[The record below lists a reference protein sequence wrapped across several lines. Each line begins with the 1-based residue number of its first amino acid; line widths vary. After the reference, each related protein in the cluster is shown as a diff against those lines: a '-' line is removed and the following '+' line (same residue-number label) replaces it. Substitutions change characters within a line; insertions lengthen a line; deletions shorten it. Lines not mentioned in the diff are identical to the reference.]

1 MRPHSRTFLDPPA
14 GMADLD
20 SAAAVLLPVP
30 YEGGVSWGRG
40 AALGPDAVL
49 EASAEL
55 EVYDE
60 ALRFETCRMGIATA
74 APPDDLSGA
83 EAMIA
88 SVRQSMSEI
97 LEADKYPVV
106 LGGDHSVS
114 VGAFQ
119 ELAARHGRLSVI
131 QLDAHADLRDSY
143 QGDPLSHACTMARI
157 RELTSDTLQVGVRS
171 LCREEAGR
179 VLREEIPLCTME
191 AFRSG
196 TFDLEGAVRSL
207 PDPVYL
213 TLDVDVLDWSV
224 VRATGTPEPGGFFWH
239 EALDLLG
246 MIFRERD
253 VVGFDV
259 VELSQD
265 EPDRNS
271 AFAVAKLVYR
281 MLGLKLASEV
291 DRGRIQWPEQPAGSV
306 LAPAGGA

>member
-1 MRPHSRTFLDPPA
+1 MRPHSHAFLNPPA

-20 SAAAVLLPVP
+20 TAAAVLLPVP
-30 YEGGVSWGRG
+30 YEGGVSWGKG
-40 AALGPDAVL
+40 AALGPEAVL
-49 EASAEL
+49 GASAEL

-74 APPDDLSGA
+74 APPEDLSGP
-83 EAMIA
+83 EAMVA
-88 SVRQSMSEI
+88 SVRRSMLS
-97 LEADKYPVV
+97 LLAAGKYPVV

-131 QLDAHADLRDSY
+131 QLDAHADLRESY
-143 QGDPLSHACTMARI
+143 EGDPLSHACTMARI
-157 RELTSDTLQVGVRS
+157 RERTPDTLLIGVRS
-171 LCREEAGR
+171 LCREEAER
-179 VLREEIPLCTME
+179 IVREEIQLCTME

-196 TFDLEGAVRSL
+196 RFDLEEVIRRL

-265 EPDRNS
+265 APDRNS
-271 AFAVAKLVYR
+271 AFAVAKLIYR
-281 MLGLKLASEV
+281 MLGFKLASEV
-291 DRGRIQWPEQPAGSV
+291 DRGRIRWPEQPAGPI
-306 LAPAGGA
+306 LARTGRP

>member
-1 MRPHSRTFLDPPA
+1 LRPHSRTFLDPPA
-14 GMADLD
+14 GMADPG

-40 AALGPDAVL
+40 AALGPEAVL
-49 EASAEL
+49 EASGEL

-60 ALRFETCRMGIATA
+60 ALRFETCRMGIATS
-74 APPDDLSGA
+74 APPEDLSGP

-88 SVRQSMSEI
+88 SVRRSTRSI
-97 LEADKYPVV
+97 LEAGLYPMV

-114 VGAFQ
+114 VGVFQ

-157 RELTSDTLQVGVRS
+157 RERTSDTLQVGVRS
-171 LCREEAGR
+171 LCREEADR
-179 VLREEIPLCTME
+179 ILREGIPLCTME

-196 TFDLEGAVRSL
+196 TFDLEDAIRRL

-246 MIFRERD
+246 TIFRERD

-265 EPDRNS
+265 VPDRNA
-271 AFAVAKLVYR
+271 AFAVAKLIYR

-291 DRGRIQWPEQPAGSV
+291 DRGRIRWPE
-306 LAPAGGA
+306 APAGPLLAVSGGA

>member
-1 MRPHSRTFLDPPA
+1 
-14 GMADLD
+14 MADLD
-20 SAAAVLLPVP
+20 TAAAVLLPVP
-30 YEGGVSWGRG
+30 YEGGVSWGKG
-40 AALGPDAVL
+40 AALGPEAVL
-49 EASAEL
+49 GASAEL

-74 APPDDLSGA
+74 APPEDLSGP
-83 EAMIA
+83 EAMVA
-88 SVRQSMSEI
+88 SVRRSMLS
-97 LEADKYPVV
+97 LLAAGKYPVV

-131 QLDAHADLRDSY
+131 QLDAHADLRESY
-143 QGDPLSHACTMARI
+143 EGDPLSHACTMARI
-157 RELTSDTLQVGVRS
+157 RERTPDTFLIGVRS
-171 LCREEAGR
+171 LCREEAER
-179 VLREEIPLCTME
+179 IVREEIQLCTME

-196 TFDLEGAVRSL
+196 RFDLEEVIRRL

-265 EPDRNS
+265 APDRNS
-271 AFAVAKLVYR
+271 AFAVAKLIYR
-281 MLGLKLASEV
+281 MLGFKLASEV
-291 DRGRIQWPEQPAGSV
+291 DRGRIRWPEQPAGPI
-306 LAPAGGA
+306 LARTGRP

>member
-1 MRPHSRTFLDPPA
+1 
-14 GMADLD
+14 MADLD
-20 SAAAVLLPVP
+20 TAAAVLLPVP
-30 YEGGVSWGRG
+30 YEGGVSWGKG
-40 AALGPDAVL
+40 AALGPEAVL
-49 EASAEL
+49 GASAEL

-74 APPDDLSGA
+74 APPEDLSGP
-83 EAMIA
+83 EAMVA
-88 SVRQSMSEI
+88 SVRRSMLS
-97 LEADKYPVV
+97 LLAAGKYPVV

-131 QLDAHADLRDSY
+131 QLDAHADLRESY
-143 QGDPLSHACTMARI
+143 EGDPLSHACTMARI
-157 RELTSDTLQVGVRS
+157 RERTPDTLLIGVRS
-171 LCREEAGR
+171 LCREEAER
-179 VLREEIPLCTME
+179 IVREEIQLCTME

-196 TFDLEGAVRSL
+196 RFDLEEVIRRL

-265 EPDRNS
+265 APDRNS
-271 AFAVAKLVYR
+271 AFAVAKLIYR
-281 MLGLKLASEV
+281 MLGFKLASEV
-291 DRGRIQWPEQPAGSV
+291 DRGRIRWPEQPAGPI
-306 LAPAGGA
+306 LARTGRP